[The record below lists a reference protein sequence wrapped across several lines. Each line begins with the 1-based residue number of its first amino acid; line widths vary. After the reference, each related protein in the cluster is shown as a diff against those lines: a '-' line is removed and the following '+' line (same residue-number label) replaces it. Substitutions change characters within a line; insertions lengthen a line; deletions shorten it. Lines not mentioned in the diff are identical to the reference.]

1 MRKDFSMRLSIS
13 LAWTVL
19 FLNGAISLISGESF
33 ICSSA
38 NAVDKATTPNP
49 SSTLGMYGAGWKIEK
64 LAEFVTIHEKA
75 LNERNKA
82 EAKKYWKN
90 CQQIGD
96 EETKL
101 KKALIRAE
109 EKEAIFVAVDKEIHE
124 LQEDRKNIEH
134 RREVPADLLRE
145 KDFMKSLVSPKNTNE
160 EVLIAYEKIKQ
171 AAAEALRKAKANYEV
186 VQNAP
191 SWLKG

>member
-1 MRKDFSMRLSIS
+1 MRLSIS
-13 LAWTVL
+13 LAWAVL
-19 FLNGAISLISGESF
+19 FLNGAIALISGESF

-38 NAVDKATTPNP
+38 NAVDKATTVTASNPNI
-49 SSTLGMYGAGWKIEK
+49 TLRIDGGGWHIEK
-64 LAEFVTIHEKA
+64 LAEFVTIHEKD
-75 LNERNKA
+75 LDDRSRIQ
-82 EAKKYWKN
+82 AKKYWKN

-101 KKALIRAE
+101 KNALTRAE
-109 EKEAIFVAVDKEIHE
+109 NKKAIFDEVDKEIHE

-191 SWLKG
+191 GWLRNQ